1 MKEYFL
7 KVMPDYYSSGLWDQ
21 NDKGVMTT
29 LSDHIPATPGVVAL
43 EQDILNWNNKYDRY
57 VRQDRPSPDFDWENF
72 HKEGLEL
79 FKVSQTLSPA
89 SLPPSP
95 SSRNTPG

>member
-1 MKEYFL
+1 
-7 KVMPDYYSSGLWDQ
+7 MPDYYSSGLWDQ